1 MNDPF
6 DIIVMPWITEKTLE
20 ARRISDPDIGF
31 LQNNNRIEFIVHRD
45 ATKAQ
50 IKRAVEE
57 LFEVKVDKVNTRI
70 TITGKHASVRL
81 AEGYDAEEAASSWVL
96 SDEVILWVRE
106 HVHNEGALALRIGYL
121 VTGSQPPIICQE
133 SKMKSGRW

>member
-1 MNDPF
+1 
-6 DIIVMPWITEKTLE
+6 MPPYDLPRDMMQ
-20 ARRISDPDIGF
+20 RR
-31 LQNNNRIEFIVHRD
+31 QH
-45 ATKAQ
+45 
-50 IKRAVEE
+50 
-57 LFEVKVDKVNTRI
+57 
-70 TITGKHASVRL
+70 
-81 AEGYDAEEAASSWVL
+81 SSWVL